1 MPWLALIIPAVGIAA
16 VSAVLAY
23 QTADAL
29 WQSLFPGIPAGDLL
43 VYRAGPR
50 DYLPPAAVMAA
61 LTLLSTALGA
71 QLIGRR
77 PWFAAAAL
85 AWVTTWLLASGS
97 WLAFEQEA
105 LVLAAIWSGT
115 ALVAGTTAWSASR
128 ADRTAES
135 VKVAVAP
142 TTTAHHGAP
151 LAAVPADE
159 HNGSRPEIPAV
170 DRVTD
175 SFARSVRWA
184 VTAGVVLVL
193 MIIAALIV
201 LIASGGMNLYFFDM
215 SASWD
220 SVRFN
225 TPAMLAPLAIGA
237 AWLTGRTPGR
247 PHARTWRN
255 VILVALAVCQV
266 EVLAYAWTGDVAI
279 PVLTVLG
286 VIVAGNRQRLAR
298 RVEAVLAA

>member
-1 MPWLALIIPAVGIAA
+1 MRNTLGPAEVARMPWLALVVPAVVIAA

-23 QTADAL
+23 QRADAL

-115 ALVAGTTAWSASR
+115 ALVAGTTVWSARR
-128 ADRTAES
+128 ADHASLTAGER
-135 VKVAVAP
+135 P
-142 TTTAHHGAP
+142 
-151 LAAVPADE
+151 
-159 HNGSRPEIPAV
+159 GSRSDGELPAV
-170 DRVTD
+170 DCASDSLARAARRV
-175 SFARSVRWA
+175 S
-184 VTAGVVLVL
+184 TAGVVLML
-193 MIIAALIV
+193 AIISALIV
-201 LIASGGMNLYFFDM
+201 FSAMGGLNLFFLDMNP
-215 SASWD
+215 SWD
-220 SVRFN
+220 DVAYS
-225 TPAMLAPLAIGA
+225 TPTMIAPLALGA
-237 AWLTGRTPGR
+237 AWLTGGTPTR
-247 PHARTWRN
+247 PHARTWRI
-255 VILVALAVCQV
+255 VILVALALCQV
-266 EVLAYAWTGDVAI
+266 EVLAYVWPGDVAV
-279 PVLTVLG
+279 PLLTALG
-286 VIVAGNRQRLAR
+286 VVVASHRHRLAR
-298 RVEAVLAA
+298 RVEAVLVA